1 MDQLREEFKDGYK
14 VQRYKG
20 LGKWMQNSCGKQRW
34 IHIIEY

>member
-20 LGKWMQNSCGKQRW
+20 LGNGCRTVVGNNDGSTS
-34 IHIIEY
+34 